1 MNSEQSSI
9 EEILRPFQEK
19 IKKLEE
25 EISQKDLEIAKL
37 KFQSN
42 QNKEISEKDSEISK
56 LIIELKQKEEEINK
70 KDVEIS
76 ELKRIKELYNQM
88 NTYNIYNQMNMMNNM
103 NPNNMNYN
111 FNQMNMNMNS
121 NNLYYNL
128 FLKVRTENGEQI
140 LLPYKM
146 DDNMEIITN
155 KLCLKMALEKQDYDF
170 YIIKEGEENI
180 VNINSKIEE
189 YGIFGE
195 NDYIL
200 AKKRNDD
207 KKDTS
212 LKNGPPITILFT
224 TTQGLKA
231 AIIIDRNSTFRE
243 ATISLC
249 RKLGVSTSVIEK
261 LIFLHNASRVKLED
275 KISQLVLG
283 FQLSINI
290 TILDQDNILGA

>member
-9 EEILRPFQEK
+9 EEIIRPFQEK

-128 FLKVRTENGEQI
+128 FLKVRTENGKQI
-140 LLPYKM
+140 LVPYNSN
-146 DDNMEIITN
+146 DNMENISN
-155 KLCLKMALEKQDYDF
+155 KICSKLNFEKQDYDF
-170 YIIKEGEENI
+170 YIKKEGEETI
-180 VNINSKIEE
+180 VNLYSKIEE

-200 AKKRNDD
+200 AKKEVMI
-207 KKDTS
+207 KK
-212 LKNGPPITILFT
+212 IL
-224 TTQGLKA
+224 L
-231 AIIIDRNSTFRE
+231 
-243 ATISLC
+243 
-249 RKLGVSTSVIEK
+249 
-261 LIFLHNASRVKLED
+261 
-275 KISQLVLG
+275 
-283 FQLSINI
+283 
-290 TILDQDNILGA
+290 

>member
-1 MNSEQSSI
+1 M
-9 EEILRPFQEK
+9 
-19 IKKLEE
+19 EE

-42 QNKEISEKDSEISK
+42 QNKEINEKDSEISK
-56 LIIELKQKEEEINK
+56 LIIQLKQKEEEINK
-70 KDVEIS
+70 KDAEIS
-76 ELKRIKELYNQM
+76 ELERIKELYNQM
-88 NTYNIYNQMNMMNNM
+88 NAYNIYNQMNMMNNMNPMNMNGM

-111 FNQMNMNMNS
+111 FNQMNMNMNMNMNS
-121 NNLYYNL
+121 NNLFENL
-128 FLKVRTENGEQI
+128 FLKVRTENGKQI
-140 LLPYKM
+140 LVPYNSN
-146 DDNMEIITN
+146 DNMENITN
-155 KLCLKMALEKQDYDF
+155 KICSKLNFEKQDYDF
-170 YIIKEGEENI
+170 YIKKEGEETI
-180 VNINSKIEE
+180 VNLYSKIEE

-207 KKDTS
+207 KKDTP
-212 LKNGPPITILFT
+212 LIKEPPITILFT
-224 TTQGLKA
+224 TTQGLKT

>member
-1 MNSEQSSI
+1 M
-9 EEILRPFQEK
+9 
-19 IKKLEE
+19 EE

-42 QNKEISEKDSEISK
+42 QNKEINEKDSEISK
-56 LIIELKQKEEEINK
+56 LIIQLKQKEEEINK
-70 KDVEIS
+70 KDAEIS
-76 ELKRIKELYNQM
+76 ELERIKELYNQM
-88 NTYNIYNQMNMMNNM
+88 NAYNIYNQMNMMNNMNPMNMNGM

-111 FNQMNMNMNS
+111 FNQMNMNMNMNS
-121 NNLYYNL
+121 NNLFENL
-128 FLKVRTENGEQI
+128 FLKVRTENGKQI
-140 LLPYKM
+140 LVPYNSN
-146 DDNMEIITN
+146 DNMENITN
-155 KLCLKMALEKQDYDF
+155 KICSKLNFEKQDYDF
-170 YIIKEGEENI
+170 YIKKEGEETI
-180 VNINSKIEE
+180 VNLYSKIEE

-207 KKDTS
+207 KKDTP
-212 LKNGPPITILFT
+212 LIFEPPITILFT
-224 TTQGLKA
+224 TTQGLKT